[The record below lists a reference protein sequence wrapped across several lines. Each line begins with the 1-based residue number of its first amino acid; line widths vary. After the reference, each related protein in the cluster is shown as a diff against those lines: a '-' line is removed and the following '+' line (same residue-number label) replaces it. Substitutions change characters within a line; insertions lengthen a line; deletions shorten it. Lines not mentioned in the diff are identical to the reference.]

1 MRSIPRRHLL
11 LGAAVGGTALAA
23 GTVTPAVA
31 APPHASDLDKQA
43 RDLLRRMRV
52 PRGPATADGPVWSPY
67 ATGFAGVPA
76 EGLTHGA
83 VGGLGGEI
91 VTVRTVDALAEAIA
105 RPAPTVVLV
114 EGTIAVAPFGTN
126 LPVSGDTT
134 IAGVGRG
141 AVIVGRGSTLEHVR
155 NVVIRNLTIRD
166 SFVAGDWDGKSEGND
181 NDGIRVDTSAHVWID
196 HREFVRLG
204 GIGGGSGRGRCGGG
218 WGVGAGER

>member
-43 RDLLRRMRV
+43 RDLLLRMRV

-105 RPAPTVVLV
+105 RPAPTAVLV
-114 EGTIAVAPFGTN
+114 EGTSAAAPFGTN
-126 LPVSGDTT
+126 LPVSRDTT
-134 IAGVGRG
+134 IAGVGCSARRG
-141 AVIVGRGSTLEHVR
+141 DRRARRPARARPDRRAPEPHEPRLLRSRGLGREERRQRQRRRPCGHLRS
-155 NVVIRNLTIRD
+155 
-166 SFVAGDWDGKSEGND
+166 
-181 NDGIRVDTSAHVWID
+181 RVDRSLRVCAP
-196 HREFVRLG
+196 RGR
-204 GIGGGSGRGRCGGG
+204 SGRHPQGLHRSDG
-218 WGVGAGER
+218 

>member
-23 GTVTPAVA
+23 GTVAPAVA
-31 APPHASDLDKQA
+31 APPHASDPDKPA
-43 RDLLRRMRV
+43 RDLPRRLRVPPARASDLGKQAGDRLRRMRV

-141 AVIVGRGSTLEHVR
+141 AEIVGGGFQLEHVR
-155 NVVIRNLTIRD
+155 NVV
-166 SFVAGDWDGKSEGND
+166 
-181 NDGIRVDTSAHVWID
+181 
-196 HREFVRLG
+196 
-204 GIGGGSGRGRCGGG
+204 
-218 WGVGAGER
+218 